1 MWRIAHAPGRRI
13 RTPGRV
19 GARGEASGLGALKGI
34 KRAALRSLKTAGA
47 FRLVGGSN
55 WRRRRLL
62 ILTYHGVSLDDE
74 HLWRGALYVSPE
86 TFRSRMSALKR
97 CGASVLPLGEAVQRL
112 YANDLPERAVAIT
125 FDDGT
130 YDFHARAHPVL
141 AEFGFPVTLYLTTF
155 YTEFNRPV
163 FDPFC
168 SYLLWKGRGASLDL
182 KEVIGTGARVE
193 LSDDA
198 ARASALSAL
207 RGFAAERRL
216 SAEEKDELLRSV
228 ARGAGVDYEELAAR
242 RVLHLVNP
250 EEVRELAAAGVDI
263 QLHTHRHRTPNVR
276 ELFRREIDD
285 NRAVLQRLTGRDPSH
300 FCYPSGVYERAFLP
314 WLAEAGVRTAT
325 TCDTGYATRESEPLL
340 LPRLLDVSS
349 LSDLEFE
356 GWLTGVSAALPLRR
370 EATTGVAAGGRYA

>member
-1 MWRIAHAPGRRI
+1 
-13 RTPGRV
+13 
-19 GARGEASGLGALKGI
+19 LGALKSI
-34 KRAALRSLKTAGA
+34 KRATLRSLKTAGA
-47 FRLVGGSN
+47 FRLVAGSG

-62 ILTYHGVSLDDE
+62 ILAYHGVSLDDE
-74 HLWRGALYVSPE
+74 HLWEGALYLSPG
-86 TFRSRMSALKR
+86 TFRSRMRALKNF
-97 CGASVLPLGEAVQRL
+97 GAAVLPLGEAVERL
-112 YANDLPERAVAIT
+112 YAGDLPDRAVAVT
-125 FDDGT
+125 FDDGA
-130 YDFHARAHPVL
+130 YDFYARAFPIL
-141 AEFGFPVTLYLTTF
+141 QEFDIPSTLYLTTF

-163 FDPFC
+163 FDTFC
-168 SYLLWKGRGASLDL
+168 SYLIWKGQGRALDL
-182 KEVIGTGARVE
+182 KGLTGADARVE

-198 ARASALSAL
+198 ARAFAVAAL
-207 RGFAAERRL
+207 RGFAAERKL
-216 SAEEKDELLRSV
+216 SAEEKDELLRRV
-228 ARGAGVDYEELAAR
+228 ARGVGVDYEELSAR

-250 EEVRELAAAGVDI
+250 SEVRELAAASVDV

-285 NRAVLQRLTGRDPSH
+285 NRAVLRQLTGRGDAIH

-356 GWLTGVSAALPLRR
+356 GWLTGVSAALPRRR
-370 EATTGVAAGGRYA
+370 EESATDAAAGGRYA

>member
-1 MWRIAHAPGRRI
+1 
-13 RTPGRV
+13 
-19 GARGEASGLGALKGI
+19 LGALKGI

-74 HLWRGALYVSPE
+74 HLWRGALYLSPE
-86 TFRSRMSALKR
+86 TFRSRMAALKR

-130 YDFHARAHPVL
+130 YDFYARAHPVL
-141 AEFGFPVTLYLTTF
+141 NEFGFPVTLYLTTF

-163 FDPFC
+163 FDTFG
-168 SYLLWKGRGASLDL
+168 SYLLWKGRAGALDL
-182 KEVIGTGARVE
+182 VRLTGEGGRVE
-193 LSDDA
+193 LADDGAREATA
-198 ARASALSAL
+198 AAL
-207 RGFAAERRL
+207 RSFAAEQNL
-216 SAEEKDELLRSV
+216 SAEEKDELLKRL
-228 ARGAGVDYEELAAR
+228 AREVGADYDELASR

-250 EEVRELAAAGVDI
+250 SETRELADAGVDI
-263 QLHTHRHRTPNVR
+263 QLHTHRHRTPKVR

-285 NRAVLQRLTGRDPSH
+285 NRAALRALTGQADAVH
-300 FCYPSGVYERAFLP
+300 FCYPSGVYDRAFLP
-314 WLAEAGVRTAT
+314 WLAEAGVLTAT
-325 TCDTGYATRESEPLL
+325 TCDLGYATAESEPLL
-340 LPRLLDVSS
+340 LPRLLDVSA

-356 GWLTGVSAALPLRR
+356 GWVTGVSAALPRRR
-370 EATTGVAAGGRYA
+370 EAGAADAFGGRAYA